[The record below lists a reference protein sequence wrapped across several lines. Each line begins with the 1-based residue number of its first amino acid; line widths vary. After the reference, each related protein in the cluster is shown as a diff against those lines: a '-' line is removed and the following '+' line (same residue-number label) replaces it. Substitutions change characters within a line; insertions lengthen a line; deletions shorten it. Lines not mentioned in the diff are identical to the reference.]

1 MSRRRNGT
9 NRTGAAA
16 NVSRFTGAAPKR
28 KTTVSLEELNGRI
41 ANKVHGYYS
50 RKVEEMQDGK
60 NCHDFKG

>member
-28 KTTVSLEELNGRI
+28 KTTVSLEELNDRI
-41 ANKVHGYYS
+41 
-50 RKVEEMQDGK
+50 K
-60 NCHDFKG
+60 NNTSLLYPNTGGLAR

>member
-16 NVSRFTGAAPKR
+16 NVSGFSGGVQKI

-41 ANKVHGYYS
+41 
-50 RKVEEMQDGK
+50 K
-60 NCHDFKG
+60 NNTSLLYQKTGGLAR